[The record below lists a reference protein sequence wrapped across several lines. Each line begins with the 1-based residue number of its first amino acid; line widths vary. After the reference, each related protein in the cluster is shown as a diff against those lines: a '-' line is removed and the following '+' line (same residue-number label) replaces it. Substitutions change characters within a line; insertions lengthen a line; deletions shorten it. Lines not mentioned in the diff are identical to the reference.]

1 MASKTSSKAAP
12 APKSAPAPKTSSAP
26 ASVNYGYTAAAP
38 SFTYSPP
45 VVTPATQAQVAT
57 FTAAENANAGLT
69 GTNTITAPVSTNT
82 VKNANGTSTITYS
95 DGSTQIVGTPT
106 SSSTGSTTSST
117 TSSTAQQDA
126 YTLITENVASWFG
139 GNTTWQQ
146 QAAAF
151 IKDQMLNNVG
161 AETALVNMRQ
171 QGFYQQR
178 FSGNATRVANGLN
191 ALTEAA
197 YIGLENQ
204 YSNLMQSYGV
214 RGLANQAQFATLI
227 GNDVSNTELNSRL
240 DLAVTQVQ
248 QADPQVMATLKQFY
262 PTVSTGDLVSY
273 FLAPAETLPQLQRQV
288 QTAEIGAAATKQGLT
303 TSQSSAAALAAYGVT
318 QAQAQS
324 GYGKIAEVLPAATKL
339 SQIYGG
345 QTGINYDQTEAE
357 KQYLM
362 NSGTAALEQQKLSAA
377 EQAQFAGRSG
387 IVGANAAAGYSGSL
401 GKSMQGKF

>member
-1 MASKTSSKAAP
+1 MASKTPPKKAP
-12 APKSAPAPKTSSAP
+12 EP
-26 ASVNYGYTAAAP
+26 VNYGYTAAAP

-57 FTAAENANAGLT
+57 FTAAENASAGLT
-69 GTNTITAPVSTNT
+69 GTNAITAPVSTNT

-95 DGSTQIVGTPT
+95 DGSTQTVGTPV
-106 SSSTGSTTSST
+106 SSTISTTAS

-126 YTLITENVASWFG
+126 YALISENIASWFG

-191 ALTEAA
+191 ALTEADYVA
-197 YIGLENQ
+197 LEDK
-204 YSNLMQSYGV
+204 YSTLMQSYGV
-214 RGLANQAQFATLI
+214 RGLSNQAQFSTLI
-227 GNDVSNTELNSRL
+227 GNDVSPTELNSRL

-262 PTVSTGDLVSY
+262 PSIGTSDLVSY

-318 QAQAQS
+318 QAQAQAN
-324 GYGKIAEVLPAATKL
+324 YGKIAEVLPAATKL

-362 NSGTAALEQQKLSAA
+362 NSGAAALEQQKLSAA

-401 GKSMQGKF
+401 GKSLQGKF

>member
-1 MASKTSSKAAP
+1 MASKTPPKKAP
-12 APKSAPAPKTSSAP
+12 EP
-26 ASVNYGYTAAAP
+26 VNYGYTAAAP

-57 FTAAENANAGLT
+57 FTAAENASAGLT
-69 GTNTITAPVSTNT
+69 GTNAITAPVSTNT

-95 DGSTQIVGTPT
+95 DGSTQTVGTPV
-106 SSSTGSTTSST
+106 SSTISTTAS

-126 YTLITENVASWFG
+126 YALISENIASWFG

-191 ALTEAA
+191 ALTEADYVA
-197 YIGLENQ
+197 LEDK
-204 YSNLMQSYGV
+204 YSTLMQSYGV
-214 RGLANQAQFATLI
+214 RGLSNQAQFSTLI
-227 GNDVSNTELNSRL
+227 GNDVSPTELNSRL

-262 PTVSTGDLVSY
+262 PSIGTSDLVSY

-318 QAQAQS
+318 QAQAQAN
-324 GYGKIAEVLPAATKL
+324 YGKIAEVLPAATKL

-362 NSGTAALEQQKLSAA
+362 NSGAAALEQQKLYAA

-401 GKSMQGKF
+401 GKSLQGKF